1 MSQVPKKSIPKKA
14 VISSTTEGGPMEGIL
29 AQWRRERPDIDPAPM
44 AVCGEIW
51 RAGEKLRQGVLD
63 NISNYNLDFAGMDVL
78 FTLRRQGKGETLSP
92 SLLAKDM
99 MLSTSAMTNRLDRLE
114 KRGLIERMM
123 DPNDRRGQM
132 VALTDDGFDLAN
144 EMVVTHVKKEE
155 AMLSNLSDEECQH
168 LRHLLAKI
176 D

>member
-1 MSQVPKKSIPKKA
+1 MSQGPKKA
-14 VISSTTEGGPMEGIL
+14 ILKNSATPQAVEGGPMEGIL

-44 AVCGEIW
+44 AVCGEVW
-51 RAGEKLRQGVLD
+51 RAGEKLRQGVLG

-78 FTLRRQGKGETLSP
+78 LTLRRQGEGETLSP

-114 KRGLIERMM
+114 KRGLVERKM

-132 VALTDDGFDLAN
+132 VALTREGFELAN
-144 EMVVTHVKKEE
+144 EVVVTHVETEE
-155 AMLSNLSDEECQH
+155 KMLSNLSNEERQH
-168 LRHLLAKI
+168 LRFLLEKI
-176 D
+176 T

>member
-1 MSQVPKKSIPKKA
+1 MSQAPKKSIPKKA

-44 AVCGEIW
+44 AVCGEVW

-132 VALTDDGFDLAN
+132 VALTDDGFHLAN

-155 AMLSNLSDEECQH
+155 AMLSNLSDEERQH

>member
-1 MSQVPKKSIPKKA
+1 MSQAPKKTIPENSA
-14 VISSTTEGGPMEGIL
+14 RSQAQEGGPMEGIL

-44 AVCGEIW
+44 AVCGEVW

-78 FTLRRQGKGETLSP
+78 LTLRRQGEGETLSP

-114 KRGLIERMM
+114 KRGLVERMM

-132 VALTDDGFDLAN
+132 VALTNEGFDLAN
-144 EMVVTHVKKEE
+144 EVVVTHVETEE
-155 AMLSNLSDEECQH
+155 KLLSNLSIEERLQ
-168 LRHLLAKI
+168 LRSLLEKI
-176 D
+176 A

>member
-1 MSQVPKKSIPKKA
+1 MSQGPKKTIPEKNMILSA
-14 VISSTTEGGPMEGIL
+14 TEGGPMEGIL
-29 AQWRRERPDIDPAPM
+29 TQWRRERPDIDPTPM

-51 RAGEKLRQGVLD
+51 RAGEKLRQGVLS

-78 FTLRRQGKGETLSP
+78 FTLRRQGEGETLSP

-114 KRGLIERMM
+114 KRGLVKRMM

-132 VALTDDGFDLAN
+132 VALTDEGFDLAN
-144 EMVVTHVKKEE
+144 EMVVSHVQTEE
-155 AMLSNLSDEECQH
+155 KMLSNLSSDERQH
-168 LRHLLAKI
+168 LRFLLEKI
-176 D
+176 E